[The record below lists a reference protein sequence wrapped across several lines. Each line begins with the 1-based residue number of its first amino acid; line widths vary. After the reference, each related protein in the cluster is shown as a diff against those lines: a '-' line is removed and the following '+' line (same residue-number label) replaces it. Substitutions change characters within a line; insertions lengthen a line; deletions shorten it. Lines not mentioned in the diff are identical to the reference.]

1 MVVADIK
8 SLPKP
13 DSGWLNNVVCCK
25 LLLINIFCFEN
36 NTLIKLILPLNSL
49 KKCNYFF
56 LVKQGF

>member
-8 SLPKP
+8 SLLKP

-36 NTLIKLILPLNSL
+36 NT
-49 KKCNYFF
+49 
-56 LVKQGF
+56 